1 MGDFTAAINQV
12 RTLARSGF
20 LGAATFAAVVSGGV
34 TTVALAERVG
44 TAVVGGKTVVLDS
57 DGTWKYQD
65 GTAASAVGGSS
76 KCDKFINISVCLAT
90 LGWEKSPTKMGTFEA
105 VYSLNRKV
113 YMGVISEPNGK
124 KDGMTPELV
133 QRAILNT
140 AGGAGKMTP
149 TDVPVLATSD
159 KVDGLPDTRSI
170 SFTIPLNGTPFV
182 YHVAYY
188 IDEERTWQ
196 FAFWMV
202 GKEFRKEL
210 LADVATALKSIRYE

>member
-1 MGDFTAAINQV
+1 MRNVIQSARRYRHRRWIVMAALVAGVAGGFADLV
-12 RTLARSGF
+12 R
-20 LGAATFAAVVSGGV
+20 
-34 TTVALAERVG
+34 AERVG

-65 GTAASAVGGSS
+65 GTAASAIGGSS
-76 KCDKFINISVCLAT
+76 KCDKFKNVSVCLTA

-105 VYSLNRKV
+105 VYTLNRKI
-113 YMGVISEPNGK
+113 YMGVIAEPNGK

-133 QRAILNT
+133 QRAILST

-182 YHVAYY
+182 YHVAYH
-188 IDEERTWQ
+188 IDDERTWQ

-202 GKEFRKEL
+202 GKELRKDL
-210 LADVATALKSIRYE
+210 LADVITALKAIKYE